1 MMQMLGF
8 GGGGVGGGGGNT
20 PKAKST
26 DGGAGVTPAS
36 PSEAAPLKAMR
47 LVYYDEK
54 GKFKMDAE
62 AVAALQLAKEPLGV
76 VAVCGRSRQ
85 GKSYILNQLLGRSR
99 GFKVAPTHRPCTK
112 GLWMWSAPLR
122 RTAADG
128 SEYNLLL
135 LDSEGIDAYD
145 QTGTY
150 STQIFSLAV
159 LLSSMFVYNQM
170 GGIDEAALDR
180 LSLVTEMTKHIRVRA
195 SQKQTDADEMGQFS
209 PVFLWL
215 LRDFYLDLT
224 EDGRKITPKEY
235 LESAL
240 QPTSGSGKAIS
251 AKNEIR
257 DSIRS
262 LFPDRHCYALVRP
275 MSNERELQKL
285 DQVPAERL
293 RPEFQTGL
301 DHLAKFI
308 FERTRPKQVGSIVM
322 TGPIL
327 AGLTQSFLDAINAGA
342 VPTIATSWQ
351 NVEENE
357 CRRAYDSAVAAYL
370 RSSNDAAPADQMA
383 LQEAHDSAWQAALSV
398 YNYEAVGAGPVR
410 TKYER
415 SLQNSLKKHF
425 EEYKK
430 QVSMQSELK
439 CVRAIETMED
449 KLRAASHTPSATFG
463 STLDLLNGLLLEYDQ
478 VAFGSSKWQKL
489 VKFLQ
494 QSLEG
499 SLFDVVKRASDQ
511 AATQIAAL
519 ELRCQSLEE
528 KASLIDKQ
536 VDASRKDAVG
546 WKRRYESAMTD
557 YKSTSEVTSSQYL
570 ALQNKLMKVEEKAA
584 SLSQQLDATVKE
596 AAEWRNKYTDFT
608 AERRTEEERS
618 GTQYSTLQS
627 KYSAVEA
634 RLAAAREQ
642 AVAAKEEAAE
652 WRRKHESALAEAR
665 TAIEKEN
672 AIRDRASRHAQ
683 RREDSLRVE
692 YAAILAQKDAESRE
706 QLGKLDQNEHYIA
719 ELNSR
724 LKDQD
729 SKVTVQQKEIETLQ
743 AEVAE
748 LQVEGSN
755 AKSTAQ
761 SLERELESTR
771 QERGYSDERVHALQK
786 RLEEAEVKSK
796 VLEKEARRAAEE
808 ADKSRD
814 AATSF
819 EREKLEALRLA
830 MERLAAIERTESHAK
845 SLEREKEEL
854 LQEIERSKFKHREAS
869 AKAESLEN
877 GLLERDHEME
887 ELLNSAHEQRSNT
900 VHILESL
907 LASERAAHAEASSRA
922 DTLSVQLQTV
932 QSKLDAVQHE
942 LTTSR
947 LNEHAS
953 ETKIR
958 TLQSET
964 PRSRRFSLEDFEA
977 RVSAHNVDTDA
988 KNGSNRKRLK
998 IDLNAEN
1005 GSSRGLTPKDSE
1017 SMFGNEEDNASTDI
1031 RDSKEYLKFTI
1042 QKLKQDLTKAG
1053 HSEEILQLRNPSKK
1067 DLLNLYEKLILQK

>member
-8 GGGGVGGGGGNT
+8 GGGGST
-20 PKAKST
+20 PKSKSS
-26 DGGAGVTPAS
+26 DAEAPVTPPARTI
-36 PSEAAPLKAMR
+36 PEKAMR
-47 LVYYDEK
+47 LVYCDEK

-76 VAVCGRSRQ
+76 VAICGRARQ

-112 GLWMWSAPLR
+112 GLWMWSAPLK

-180 LSLVTEMTKHIRVRA
+180 LSLVTEMTKHIRIRA
-195 SQKQTDADEMGQFS
+195 SQQQTSADELGQFS

-215 LRDFYLDLT
+215 LRDFYLDLV

-240 QPTSGSGKAIS
+240 QPASGTGKAIS

-262 LFPDRHCYALVRP
+262 LFPDRHCFALVRP
-275 MSNERELQKL
+275 LSDERELQKL
-285 DQVPAERL
+285 DQVPPERL
-293 RPEFQTGL
+293 RSEFRTGL

-308 FERTRPKQVGSIVM
+308 FERTRPKQVGSTVM
-322 TGPIL
+322 TGPLL
-327 AGLTQSFLDAINAGA
+327 AALTQSFLDAINAGA

-357 CRRAYDSAVAAYL
+357 CRRAYDSALDAYL
-370 RSSNDAAPADQMA
+370 RAFADTTPADQVA
-383 LQEAHDSAWQAALSV
+383 LQETQDSAWQTALSV

-410 TKYER
+410 LKYER
-415 SLQNSLKKHF
+415 ALQTALKKHF
-425 EEYKK
+425 EGYKK
-430 QVSMQSELK
+430 KFSMESELK
-439 CVRAIETMED
+439 CVRAVDAMED
-449 KLRAASHTPSATFG
+449 KLRAASHSPSATYENA
-463 STLDLLNGLLLEYDQ
+463 LDLINGLVLEYDQ

-489 VKFLQ
+489 SKFLQ

-499 SLFDVVKRASDQ
+499 PLLDVVKRASDQ
-511 AATQIAAL
+511 AATQNAVL
-519 ELRCQSLEE
+519 ELRCRSLEE
-528 KASLIDKQ
+528 KASLIEKQ
-536 VDASRKDAVG
+536 VAAFQKDALE
-546 WKRRYESAMTD
+546 WKKRYETAMED
-557 YKSTSEVTSSQYL
+557 YKSTSELTSSQYL
-570 ALQNKLMKVEEKAA
+570 TLQNKLTKVEEKAA
-584 SLSQQLDATVKE
+584 SLSQQLDASIKE
-596 AAEWRNKYTDFT
+596 AAEWRSKYTNIISEHH
-608 AERRTEEERS
+608 AQEERS
-618 GTQYSTLQS
+618 GAEYASLQS

-652 WRRKHESALAEAR
+652 WRRKHDSALVETR
-665 TAIEKEN
+665 TAIEKAN
-672 AIRDRASRHAQ
+672 AIRDRSNRHAQ
-683 RREDSLRVE
+683 RREDALRSE
-692 YAAILAQKDAESRE
+692 YAAILARKDSELRE
-706 QLGKLDQNEHYIA
+706 QLGKLEQSEYRIA
-719 ELNSR
+719 ELDSH

-729 SKVTVQQKEIETLQ
+729 SKLAAQQKEIETLK
-743 AEVAE
+743 ADVTH
-748 LQVEGSN
+748 LQVEGST
-755 AKSTAQ
+755 AKSTVQ

-771 QERGYSDERVHALQK
+771 QERGYADERLRTLQK
-786 RLEEAEVKSK
+786 RLEEAEMKSK

-814 AATSF
+814 AATLF

-830 MERLAAIERTESHAK
+830 MERSAAIERVERHGE

-854 LQEIERSKFKHREAS
+854 LQEIERFKFKQQDAA
-869 AKAESLEN
+869 AKVESLEKR
-877 GLLERDHEME
+877 LLEREHEME
-887 ELLNSAHEQRSNT
+887 ELLNSSHEQRSST
-900 VHILESL
+900 IQVLDGLLES
-907 LASERAAHAEASSRA
+907 ERLAHAEASSRA
-922 DTLSVQLQTV
+922 DKLSLQLQHV
-932 QSKLDAVQHE
+932 QGKLDSVQHE
-942 LTTSR
+942 LATLR
-947 LNEHAS
+947 LNEQAL

-958 TLQSET
+958 SLQAET
-964 PRSRRFSLEDFEA
+964 PRSRRLSSEDFEP
-977 RVSAHNVDTDA
+977 RVSGHNVKIDGD
-988 KNGSNRKRLK
+988 NISHRKRPR
-998 IDLNAEN
+998 IDPNTDN
-1005 GSSRGLTPKDSE
+1005 GSSPGFVPRDSD
-1017 SMFGNEEDNASTDI
+1017 STLRNEEDNASTDI
-1031 RDSKEYLKFTI
+1031 KDSSDYLKFTI

-1053 HSEEILQLRNPSKK
+1053 HGEEILQLRSPSKK
-1067 DLLNLYEKLILQK
+1067 DFLNLYEKRILQK